1 MDTIR
6 TLNEARQQ
14 IQQSIFDLFKGLTF
28 GERLAQGGL
37 MAFQAVC
44 GACLAYAIGRALHTE
59 QAVWAAITAIAVTQH
74 NYSDTMSLSRD
85 QFIGAM
91 VGGVLGFAGAALGG
105 DRMLAYAL
113 TVAVVIVCCWC
124 LNVGSAARLGGVTAT
139 IVLLFPGNGPLWD
152 IPLMRLGEVALG
164 TLCALGV
171 CWVMSR
177 VERRWFRRA
186 AAADGSRRYGPT
198 RSTRPEPICTSR

>member
-28 GERLAQGGL
+28 GERLTQGAL
-37 MAFQAVC
+37 MALQAVC
-44 GACLAYAIGRALHTE
+44 GACLAYTIGRALHTE
-59 QAVWAAITAIAVTQH
+59 QAVWAAVTAIAVTQH

-91 VGGVLGFAGAALGG
+91 IGGLVGFAGAALGG
-105 DRMLAYAL
+105 DRLVAYAIA
-113 TVAVVIVCCWC
+113 VAVTIISCWC

-164 TLCALGV
+164 TVCALTV
-171 CWVMSR
+171 CWAMSR
-177 VERRWFRRA
+177 IERRWLRRA
-186 AAADGSRRYGPT
+186 ADKDKNK
-198 RSTRPEPICTSR
+198 

>member
-28 GERLAQGGL
+28 GERLAQGVL
-37 MAFQAVC
+37 MAVQAVC
-44 GACLAYAIGRALHTE
+44 GACLAFAIGRALHTE
-59 QAVWAAITAIAVTQH
+59 QAVWAAVTAIAVTQH

-91 VGGVLGFAGAALGG
+91 IGGVLGFAGAALGG
-105 DRMLAYAL
+105 DRLVAYAL
-113 TVAVVIVCCWC
+113 AVALTIVCCWC

-164 TLCALGV
+164 TVCALGV
-171 CWVMSR
+171 CWVMSKI
-177 VERRWFRRA
+177 ERRWFRRA
-186 AAADGSRRYGPT
+186 TAAK
-198 RSTRPEPICTSR
+198 